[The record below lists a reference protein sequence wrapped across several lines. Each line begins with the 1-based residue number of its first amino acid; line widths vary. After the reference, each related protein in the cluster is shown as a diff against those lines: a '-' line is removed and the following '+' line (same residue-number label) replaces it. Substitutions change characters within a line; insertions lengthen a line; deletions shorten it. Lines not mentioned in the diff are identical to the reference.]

1 MNLTSKT
8 SKSLLLFKRALILL
22 CFVLCSLMANAG
34 GSLGGYYT
42 VKVAPSQEP
51 KASGAGKVYLSA
63 DWNMTSNGSN
73 KYSKTIEVSKELTA
87 TSNQED
93 LQNKAESQNTRG
105 WSQDVYISCTNVKLR
120 AESEP
125 GSSFEGWKYGTT
137 TTDRTQTTLSLSNKD
152 PYKKTS
158 QDSEVNNEFSPNT
171 SIVYYPIF
179 TAKTYHAKWPKIV
192 IQTKDKEG
200 NIIDVKG
207 GTVTITLGNG
217 NTGTQGGVTGSK
229 TYDVSATPTDIFTQ
243 TADNDGK
250 LGRASYTWTINVAA
264 NDGYFVESAK
274 CNTTTVPESGTL
286 TFANS
291 TSVETKDLAPQ
302 QETITIVFKEKF
314 TTYYTGPKAAFA
326 SNSADNGK
334 ITVNGTTITKKA
346 DEIDLSESVG
356 SVENQL
362 TYQYTYKA
370 ENTDK
375 ATFVGWTWNA
385 DGSGTPISKDLEYTH
400 TFTVPANS
408 TGTVENPVVTPTLY
422 AVYESFYYKMPVLKF
437 AEGSFYGAIAT
448 SVDGTRPTA
457 VEDWKIENIECGSEI
472 IQIPTGGQ
480 AKATVTYHYHA
491 MVLDDQTSIFGGFA
505 SDATGEN
512 ILSASLDYSNSVD
525 VNNKDAN
532 SATCPYD
539 VYVVFKQNT
548 HYYFKGAVA
557 GFTENGEKGKITV
570 TGYTLGSND
579 EKTQIYTGSTENN
592 ILDDSHTIYPT
603 QLNIQKYAYK
613 YVAEDTDSDEND
625 LTAFKGWSHS
635 PRGGNIID
643 PNLIHEEVYT
653 SYATTETDA
662 AITPTLYAVFQ
673 SYWFKN
679 PTASAV
685 GAGKVAAGFEPD
697 VPTDDAEW
705 STSIPATDDL
715 NRVAANDEKHT
726 YSVWYHAQ
734 PNFGAYF
741 AGWSNVA
748 DGSQLLTDDKQNPY
762 KVDYN
767 VTATDD
773 TAPFVSPRLYAV
785 FKSVIDVIQKDRMI
799 YYVDDNGQE
808 NINDANVII
817 NFNETDELQV
827 ELIGENKSLF
837 TISDKA
843 NVNQGEKLILDASTG
858 LAHMVL
864 KYVGNH
870 PKSDIGKT
878 VTIRLSAAYTAN
890 GTSGTA
896 SIDVL
901 ITIEEKPF
909 VSFLPTDGKGAY
921 TIKHTDGRGIGYVM
935 SKNATENISVSIA
948 QENMATFELNLTND
962 AENDGLTFAGW
973 QAIVDDVATYF
984 SYDKKCTHT
993 FKESTFVRPVFLA
1006 DDRAVFTILD
1016 DQQNRKY
1023 YDLQLAL
1030 DDARAEYLADPNKN
1044 LKVVVFSNEDKVEG
1058 TLYQGDYV
1066 VPEGVMLLIPGVGP
1080 TPVKVWNSGK
1090 TQKIDDPFLLL
1101 NENDHD
1107 ANGKNKYVYRTK
1119 RTETISQGKTSEVVL
1134 FLNDYTD
1141 VNSQEPDG
1149 TNSYLAPHPSCYRKL
1164 IIQDNTSIRVESG
1177 GAIQLYSVVSKNA
1190 QYYDGI
1196 PYRYGQIELGEN
1208 CKINVMNG
1216 AALHAFGYITGAQS
1230 SRVTAES
1237 GAEVHEIFQYTD
1249 PRGGS
1254 GVAHLFLH
1262 RKKYKVFPFNQ
1273 YYIQNIEIPLEIK
1286 SGATEY
1292 VTVTADVLKKFVLM
1306 TPFVIP
1312 DSKGPSASGLF
1323 RLDNNTSLIKYY
1335 DPIFDRQKFVVR
1347 GNASGAHA
1355 KFGSINVEMGDL
1367 SGTVGDMIGSAALGG
1382 LLADLFLKDLKD
1394 VRLNSLEYVLP
1405 MNSNMDIAIE
1415 NTTVSMSSSYA
1426 FLAGSTLTVNENAS
1440 VQLNDG
1446 AKIYVYDADQ
1456 NRLPGAGNNYGMGS
1470 GYFANENYALEPI
1483 IHTPNNTHLLSNG
1496 TAKRKAQDI
1505 TDSKWIINGSVHVNN
1520 GAGLY
1525 TTASGAQIISTK
1537 QGTVTFATSL
1547 QDATTYQAKYVGGG
1561 ATKLLDEEGVHNK
1574 VSFTVN
1580 SAKLQNANK
1589 DYVSTNENTFTY
1601 DPAIGKWVTGNDI
1614 EGLQGAEIH
1623 VTLPDYDL
1631 STPDVVNPLVAPV
1644 SSSIDAVDN
1653 ATIAWNGGTPSA
1665 IAGITANAAGTSIP
1679 ITYTPTNKAG
1689 EYEGLININNGV
1701 YYQRVIVIEDYTP
1714 RFSAIEEWS
1723 TSSYLGYSSEV
1734 LVNIVPETN
1743 NVAGI
1748 LSGNYAS
1755 TWTYAITGANAD
1767 EFTLVWGEGENK
1779 LSDAKIV
1786 FKPKTAGSKQAS
1798 LALTCSYTDAANVT
1812 HTTCVQVPLTAQVA
1826 DLASNTLAFADGV
1839 ESIFISSV
1847 AQPLFKNIN
1856 SSAAIT
1862 ISPETNDIVTITAE
1876 EIDGQVIHKIAPK
1889 ALGSVTIT
1897 ATQEADLANGIA
1909 ATTITRT
1916 ITVTD
1921 DIVWN
1926 WDHLY
1931 FGSTN
1936 TNPITTKY
1944 QDWSLDL
1951 TEDSYN
1957 VILNPTLVEDGIDGW
1972 VAKVAPWE
1980 EGETTVKFTMT
1991 YLEGEEEKKKEFVS
2005 EVYRDPRHLSISVND
2020 ERIYEAITIATSATV
2035 EYAMGYVGLIS
2046 EEKEPAQ
2053 WTFNFLG
2060 IPDELSFTA
2069 TGLNNWQIEES
2080 PNGTNWT
2087 IAYTWAKIAAGA
2099 PFELSLQPS
2108 TRYVRISYGT
2118 EHAENVG
2125 GQLLR
2130 AGTLSNITVT
2140 ELKTV
2145 KADVNKLYMP
2155 KVGEGE
2161 QTSKNVVFTYVSE
2174 AGFDLTTTN
2183 NVFTTDPAKLHGRAT
2198 DPFYTI
2204 QRVAVNSTAD
2214 SELLGALNVKGTET
2228 QIPIQT
2234 FNAPQAIPIQLASD
2248 HTERYYYVAE
2258 QSYQTTWDE
2267 TERTVVMHNA
2277 VADAAP
2283 YVVFHFADAPTP
2295 GIMSFTY
2302 SELSDGATWVV
2313 EESSDATNWTA
2324 LTINGAEET
2333 GDHLVM
2339 REFKYPDNSRY
2350 LKITLVSDYAE
2361 VVSLGNV
2368 AILPTANVVVDPASM
2383 TVFDDNNEK
2392 LSIKANN
2399 LQDVQFTISEGFQL
2413 VKADGT
2419 ALTTSEL
2426 TTLFVGTGTKPGD
2439 IYVKF
2444 LGQKNDQPL
2453 TVSEGKLT
2461 ITTTKDAQGNVQAE
2475 PVVLATV
2482 ELLGVKRTLAAGKTG
2497 IYTGVKTTAA
2507 AGEIAYKINGFT
2519 DADGAEYREVD
2530 VTHAFAGGKA
2540 LFDYVIIY
2548 GATTT
2553 DDESTTITTPTSTS
2567 GSNAKTP
2574 CYIYKNIEGAYKL
2587 EDLTYVVDNANA
2599 ATKSWQGAIS
2609 ISDTEVGEVDTDPEH
2624 LQVYITGF
2632 APYASTGY
2640 SKADD
2645 GVWHFQGDA
2654 GDKIDIYLEDCYIYS
2669 RYKTKRGNS
2678 FSRNNGET
2686 FSDKVARGSG
2696 AVLLFENNTQI
2707 DGVNTTM
2714 DVTIHTRGTNL
2725 LKSHYGCLFESIV
2738 GRAFQVSAPV
2748 QIYMQSES
2756 HVRNSYTV
2764 LNFTD
2769 EWPTA
2774 TDANTGEVTDTERT
2788 NGFISLRKQVNNA
2801 PSIDMGNT
2809 NTVVNFRGG
2818 QVELQNACNSSDNY
2832 ESTLA
2837 ISARS
2842 GIMGP
2847 AKFRFRLAYGI
2858 GTDEVG
2864 GRVNFYDGTT
2874 TVLTMT
2880 VPERYRQYY
2889 LMDGENEELSTTSCL
2904 RTPKKTF
2911 IYGGSHCMM
2920 RACTEPTSKGGAP
2933 TDGDYYLEDVV
2944 VDGSNVSK
2952 EIITG
2957 NPLGL
2962 YQYTEDGWVEKVGQ
2976 LVTPT
2981 NFPGTLQKEDGTTL
2995 ASVHT
3000 TYPEGKY
3007 AVASVTPNSDG
3018 KLNLW
3023 IPGGYGV
3030 GKQPEVE
3037 QMISYWKACMTK
3049 IEAKYGV
3056 YEGSVGG
3063 PTAIQMDAAGNQIE
3077 QVQNL
3082 LYCEIDQ
3089 NIYNVISSSDYSAP
3103 VLNPAPVENA
3113 AEKYMSIA
3121 PTKIG
3126 SSDDPYA
3133 APELKNN
3140 IENTDNYVVQ
3150 NKVYY
3155 IVPAQA
3161 DIWMAF
3167 TAPFDVKRIWIMET
3181 RAEDDLVIDA
3191 TAIQSDYNQNPEKY
3205 PEYTLEKP
3213 FTWREAMLKA
3223 QARHNADFASFF
3235 GVAMALESKKP
3246 FDDIYADY
3254 IGWARLQDG
3263 GTTLRGKQQ
3272 LVQFDGT
3279 NWSTAD
3285 YYLYENGGVSTYDET
3300 KLEVNWQVVPAD
3312 RNVLMTKGTTY
3323 SLFFPYCMGCW
3334 DENNSRDFWDYWTGK
3349 FLIFESTAG
3358 DVEGHTI
3365 DGTQSQAWENIEGGS
3380 EMYMYGN
3387 TSLSD
3392 ILISKDVN
3400 KFPYNNE
3407 IVNFEAFVAMED
3419 DVMLKPTQAFLYANI
3434 TAPAG
3439 QKITGIRRTGEII
3452 YGEDNNG
3459 NQNGTSGHIPTVGG
3473 GNDLF
3478 ITTIE
3483 KGINVAVA
3491 TPQHVRVLSSTG
3503 AVIYSGMIQTALDI
3517 PLPCVG
3523 VYVVSGENEVQKV
3536 LY

>member
-1 MNLTSKT
+1 MKGVFSQIFK
-8 SKSLLLFKRALILL
+8 SSLLNHIMRLAIVVVCLSYSATA
-22 CFVLCSLMANAG
+22 VG
-34 GSLGGYYT
+34 GDIVNVKTYYAKCT
-42 VKVAPSQEP
+42 VS
-51 KASGAGKVYLSA
+51 STGHGKVYVGDKETSNPSYQTTDMSLTKGSSALNLGDVYEAFGSPITFYLYASA
-63 DWNMTSNGSN
+63 DDGYYLKGWTVSSTGADPLQGSHINPYSISLEPTSENESSPQPNVTYYAVFKQYVYGYSNGRS
-73 KYSKTIEVSKELTA
+73 
-87 TSNQED
+87 
-93 LQNKAESQNTRG
+93 AEISQG
-105 WSQDVYISCTNVKLR
+105 ADYGLISLD
-120 AESEP
+120 
-125 GSSFEGWKYGTT
+125 G
-137 TTDRTQTTLSLSNKD
+137 
-152 PYKKTS
+152 
-158 QDSEVNNEFSPNT
+158 NN
-171 SIVYYPIF
+171 
-179 TAKTYHAKWPKIV
+179 W
-192 IQTKDKEG
+192 
-200 NIIDVKG
+200 
-207 GTVTITLGNG
+207 
-217 NTGTQGGVTGSK
+217 
-229 TYDVSATPTDIFTQ
+229 
-243 TADNDGK
+243 
-250 LGRASYTWTINVAA
+250 
-264 NDGYFVESAK
+264 
-274 CNTTTVPESGTL
+274 
-286 TFANS
+286 S
-291 TSVETKDLAPQ
+291 TSVSEVTSGDPIAKKQ
-302 QETITIVFKEKF
+302 QGDGAENSYEDYITL
-314 TTYYTGPKAAFA
+314 TYYAKLRDGLVGVYF
-326 SNSADNGK
+326 DGWYDG
-334 ITVNGTTITKKA
+334 NGTRISTDFTYNYRFYPTSTSSASPSSPPKIYARFGKKA
-346 DEIDLSESVG
+346 VYRNYATARLVVADADGNYQEVPEEYREYLYLVGGVYVNSNAETSPADEDYKVFAEFGDGAVTPLEDNTAAG
-356 SVENQL
+356 N
-362 TYQYTYKA
+362 YYYTYRAKA
-370 ENTDK
+370 QEQFV
-375 ATFVGWTWNA
+375 FVGWATTLPNVGEKIDVINSSSPYTREYFTDKIVDKEA
-385 DGSGTPISKDLEYTH
+385 PTP
-400 TFTVPANS
+400 A
-408 TGTVENPVVTPTLY
+408 TLY
-422 AVYESFYYKMPVLKF
+422 A
-437 AEGSFYGAIAT
+437 
-448 SVDGTRPTA
+448 
-457 VEDWKIENIECGSEI
+457 
-472 IQIPTGGQ
+472 
-480 AKATVTYHYHA
+480 
-491 MVLDDQTSIFGGFA
+491 
-505 SDATGEN
+505 
-512 ILSASLDYSNSVD
+512 
-525 VNNKDAN
+525 
-532 SATCPYD
+532 
-539 VYVVFKQNT
+539 VFKQNT
-548 HYYFKGAVA
+548 YYYYKGAIA
-557 GFTENGEKGKITV
+557 GFTENGEKGKVTIT
-570 TGYTLGSND
+570 GQYYNNA
-579 EKTQIYTGSTENN
+579 TQEESLKDYSASTTDAS
-592 ILDDSHTIYPT
+592 IDDSENIYNT
-603 QLNIQKYAYK
+603 ALNVQTYTYTYK
-613 YVAEDTDSDEND
+613 AEYPNEESKA
-625 LTAFKGWSHS
+625 LIAFKGWSRS
-635 PRGGNIID
+635 PRGGN
-643 PNLIHEEVYT
+643 LISTSTEYTHEYT
-653 SYATTETDA
+653 TSATTKENA
-662 AITPTLYAVFQ
+662 SGTPELYAVFQ
-673 SYWFKN
+673 SFWFKD
-679 PTASAV
+679 PTASAI
-685 GAGKVAAGFEPD
+685 GAG
-697 VPTDDAEW
+697 
-705 STSIPATDDL
+705 
-715 NRVAANDEKHT
+715 RVAANYEADEPADSEYANTINNTTNPPRQEAANMEKHN
-726 YSVWYHAQ
+726 YSVWYYAK

-741 AGWSNVA
+741 KGWSQVA
-748 DGSQLLTDDKQNPY
+748 DGSQLITDDKKNPY
-762 KVDYN
+762 KVDYA

-773 TAPFVSPRLYAV
+773 TAPFVPARLYAV
-785 FKSVIDVIQKDRMI
+785 FESVIQVIQKDRMI
-799 YYVDDNGQE
+799 YYVDEHGNK
-808 NINDANVII
+808 NVNDANVIV
-817 NFNETDELQV
+817 NFNKAPTLTATLKD
-827 ELIGENKSLF
+827 NHDLF
-837 TISDKA
+837 RISDKQ
-843 NVNQGEKLILDASTG
+843 NVQQGTELTLDASEG
-858 LAHMVL
+858 ISHFVVS
-864 KYVGNH
+864 YIGNN
-870 PKSDIGKT
+870 PEQDVADKKT
-878 VTIRLSAAYTAN
+878 ATITLSSAYTNDNGVN
-890 GTSGTA
+890 GTAT
-896 SIDVL
+896 IDIE
-901 ITIEEKPF
+901 ITIEEMPF
-909 VSFLPTDGKGAY
+909 VSFLPTDGKGSY
-921 TIKHTDGRGIGYVM
+921 TIKHTDGRGIDYSM
-935 SKNATENISVSIA
+935 SKTAMENINISIA
-948 QENMATFELNLTND
+948 QENMATFELYLTED
-962 AENDGLTFAGW
+962 TENDGLTFAGW
-973 QAIVDDVATYF
+973 QMIDENNVASYF
-984 SYDKKCTHT
+984 SYEKKCTHS
-993 FKESTFVRPVFLA
+993 FKESAFVRPVFLA
-1006 DDRAVFTILD
+1006 DDRAVFTIIG
-1016 DQQNRKY
+1016 DQYERKY
-1023 YDLQLAL
+1023 YDLQQAL
-1030 DDARAEYLADPNKN
+1030 DDARDRKIETNQSQ
-1044 LKVVVFSNEDKVEG
+1044 VVVFSNEGTVEG

-1066 VPEGVMLLIPGVGP
+1066 VHAGVTLLIPGIGP
-1080 TPVKVWNSGK
+1080 TPIMVLDRNKK
-1090 TQKIDDPFLLL
+1090 TIEDPFVMP
-1101 NENDHD
+1101 NESDRTD
-1107 ANGKNKYVYRTK
+1107 GKNNYVVRYK
-1119 RTETISQGKTSEVVL
+1119 RSETLSGNKTADLVL
-1134 FLNDYTD
+1134 TAADYTD
-1141 VNSQEPDG
+1141 VADAAKVDG
-1149 TNSYLAPHPSCYRKL
+1149 VITNMAYNAPYPACYRKL
-1164 IIQDNTSIRVESG
+1164 KVENG
-1177 GAIQLYSVVSKNA
+1177 TTITIEAGANLELYSVVARSGTTYEA
-1190 QYYDGI
+1190 Q

-1208 CKINVMNG
+1208 CRIDIKSG
-1216 AALHAFGYITGAQS
+1216 ASLYALGYITGAQS
-1230 SRVTAES
+1230 SSVTAQS
-1237 GAEVHEIFQYTD
+1237 GAEVHELFQYSD
-1249 PRGGS
+1249 PRGGA
-1254 GVAHLFLH
+1254 GVAHLYLQ
-1262 RKKYKVFPFNQ
+1262 REYYNVFPFSQ
-1273 YYIQNIEIPLEIK
+1273 YYIQNVEIPLELK
-1286 SGATEY
+1286 AGAIEY
-1292 VTVTADVLKKFVLM
+1292 ITTTADVLMPYVVM
-1306 TPFVIP
+1306 ASFVIP
-1312 DSKGPSASGLF
+1312 GSAPESASGLF
-1323 RLDNNTSLIKYY
+1323 RLGTNTSLVKYY
-1335 DPIFDRQKFVVR
+1335 DPTTDRIKYTVKGETTDAEPV
-1347 GNASGAHA
+1347 
-1355 KFGSINVEMGDL
+1355 KFGTLDIQMGDVTEGL
-1367 SGTVGDMIGSAALGG
+1367 GSLGSIAG
-1382 LLADLFLKDLKD
+1382 LFMGDLKD
-1394 VRLNSLEYVLP
+1394 VVLNSTHYVLP
-1405 MNSNMDIAIE
+1405 MNHNMDISFE
-1415 NTTVSMSSSYA
+1415 NVDVTLSNKFA
-1426 FLAGSTLTVNENAS
+1426 FLAGSTLTIDETSSLTLSSSA
-1440 VQLNDG
+1440 Q
-1446 AKIYVYDADQ
+1446 IYLYDADE
-1456 NRLPGAGNNYGMGS
+1456 NLLPTPMRIDNNGNVITNFGSGS
-1470 GYFANENYALEPI
+1470 GYFASTNNPLRPI
-1483 IHTPNNTHLLSNG
+1483 SSTPNNSHLLADGKTSKRAATGVKDATWIVNG
-1496 TAKRKAQDI
+1496 
-1505 TDSKWIINGSVHVNN
+1505 NVVLEGN
-1520 GAGLY
+1520 AGLY
-1525 TTASGAQIISTK
+1525 TTTGGAQITST
-1537 QGTVTFATSL
+1537 QSGSVQFAKELSPTK
-1547 QDATTYQAKYVGGG
+1547 TYQAKYVGGDK
-1561 ATKLLDEEGVHNK
+1561 AKILDEEGTHQRAEYNV
-1574 VSFTVN
+1574 T
-1580 SAKLQNANK
+1580 SAKLQNA
-1589 DYVSTNENTFTY
+1589 DGSYTSTSQNTFTY
-1601 DPAIGKWVTGNDI
+1601 DPAQGKWITSGTPI
-1614 EGLQGAEIH
+1614 ELSGANIR
-1623 VTLPDYDL
+1623 VTLPDYML
-1631 STPDVVNPLVAPV
+1631 ATPEIDPLETIVTSKLIESV
-1644 SSSIDAVDN
+1644 TS
-1653 ATIAWNGGTPSA
+1653 ATIAWNGGDAQAAAHSA
-1665 IAGITANAAGTSIP
+1665 DENGKHITISYI
-1679 ITYTPTNKAG
+1679 PTNIAG
-1689 EYEGLININNGV
+1689 EYEGLITLNNGAYHHKV
-1701 YYQRVIVIEDYTP
+1701 RVVEDYTP
-1714 RFSAIEEWS
+1714 YFSNIEQWA
-1723 TSSYLGYSSEV
+1723 TYTYLGYSAEI
-1734 LVNIVPETN
+1734 NAGIVPETN

-1748 LSGNYAS
+1748 LSGTYAS
-1755 TWTYAITGANAD
+1755 TWTYDVTGANAD
-1767 EFTLVWGEGENK
+1767 EFTLVWGEDENK

-1786 FKPKTAGSKQAS
+1786 FKPKNAGNKTAQ
-1798 LALTCSYTDAANVT
+1798 LALTCSYTDAANVI
-1812 HTTCVQVPLTAQVA
+1812 HTTCVQVPLMAAVVDFNA
-1826 DLASNTLAFADGV
+1826 NTLAFADGV
-1839 ESIFISSV
+1839 ESIFISSSE
-1847 AQPLFKNIN
+1847 QPLFKNAN
-1856 SSAAIT
+1856 SNAAIT
-1862 ISPETNDIVTITAE
+1862 ITPATNDVVTITSDE
-1876 EIDGQVIHKIAPK
+1876 SGYKITPK
-1889 ALGSVTIT
+1889 SLGSVTIT

-1909 ATTITRT
+1909 ATTITKT
-1916 ITVTD
+1916 ITVTE

-1991 YLEGEEEKKKEFVS
+1991 YWEGEEEKTKEFVS

-2046 EEKEPAQ
+2046 EEKQPAQ

-2080 PNGTNWT
+2080 PNGTNWS

-2118 EHAENVG
+2118 EHAENVN
-2125 GQLLR
+2125 GQMLR
-2130 AGTLSNITVT
+2130 AGTLSNISVT

-2145 KADVNKLYMP
+2145 KADVNKLYIP
-2155 KVGEGE
+2155 AVTNGT
-2161 QTSKNVVFTYVSE
+2161 TSKNVVFTYVSE
-2174 AGFDLTTTN
+2174 DGFNLSTTN
-2183 NVFTTDPAKLHGRAT
+2183 NVFAANPNQLLGLNQDPYYSIK
-2198 DPFYTI
+2198 
-2204 QRVAVNSTAD
+2204 RVAVNSAAT
-2214 SELLGALNVKGTET
+2214 SEMSGSLNVDGTET
-2228 QIPIQT
+2228 KIPIQT
-2234 FNAPQAIPIQLASD
+2234 FNAQEIPIQLASD
-2248 HTERYYYVAE
+2248 HQERYYYVAS

-2295 GIMSFTY
+2295 GIMSFNY
-2302 SELSDGATWVV
+2302 SELSAGATWVV
-2313 EESSDATNWTA
+2313 EESSDATNWTT
-2324 LTINGAEET
+2324 LIINGAEET

-2361 VVSLGNV
+2361 VVSLSNV
-2368 AILPTANVVVDPASM
+2368 AILPTANVVVNPASL

-2392 LSIKANN
+2392 IAITANN
-2399 LQDVQFTISEGFQL
+2399 LQDVTFAISDGFQL
-2413 VKADGT
+2413 VDDKGA
-2419 ALTTSEL
+2419 ALTPENL
-2426 TTLFVGTGTKPGD
+2426 TTLFVGQGTKPAD

-2461 ITTTKDAQGNVQAE
+2461 ITTTMDAQGNVQAE

-2482 ELLGVKRTLAAGKTG
+2482 ELLGVKRSLAAGKTG
-2497 IYTGVKTTAA
+2497 IYTGVKTTAEE
-2507 AGEIAYKINGFT
+2507 GGIAYKINGFT
-2519 DADGAEYREVD
+2519 EADGANYREVD

-2553 DDESTTITTPTSTS
+2553 NDESTTITTPTSTS

-2587 EDLTYVVDNANA
+2587 EDLTYVVDNANT

-2756 HVRNSYTV
+2756 HVRNSYTE

-2774 TDANTGEVTDTERT
+2774 ADGSTTERT
-2788 NGFISLRKQVNNA
+2788 NGFVSLRKQVNNA

-2995 ASVHT
+2995 ASVHA
-3000 TYPEGKY
+3000 TYPGGKY

-3191 TAIQSDYNQNPEKY
+3191 TAIQNDYNQNPEKY

-3365 DGTQSQAWENIEGGS
+3365 DGTQSQAWENVEGGS

-3439 QKITGIRRTGEII
+3439 QKIAGIRRTGEII
-3452 YGEDNNG
+3452 YSEDNNG

-3478 ITTIE
+3478 ITSIE
-3483 KGINVAVA
+3483 GGINVAVA
-3491 TPQHVRVLSSTG
+3491 APQYVRVLSSTG
-3503 AVIYSGMIQTALDI
+3503 SVIYSGMIQTALDI
-3517 PLPCVG
+3517 QLPSLG
-3523 VYVVSGENEVQKV
+3523 MYVVSGEKEVQKV
-3536 LY
+3536 MY

>member
-1 MNLTSKT
+1 MMNLTSKT
-8 SKSLLLFKRALILL
+8 SKSFLLFKRALVLL
-22 CFVLCSLMANAG
+22 CLALCSLIANAG
-34 GSLGGYYT
+34 GNLGGYYT

-63 DWNMTSNGSN
+63 DWNMTANNSS
-73 KYSKTIEVSKELTA
+73 KYSNTIEVSTELTA
-87 TSNQED
+87 TSDQMD
-93 LQNKAESQNTRG
+93 LQNKAESKSTTG
-105 WSQDVYISCTNVKLR
+105 WNQDIYISCTNVKLR

-125 GSSFEGWKYGTT
+125 GSTFEGWKYGTT
-137 TTDRTQTTLSLSNKD
+137 TTDRTQTTLSLSNKGA
-152 PYKKTS
+152 YQKNSTHN
-158 QDSEVNNEFSPNT
+158 EVNNEFSPNT

-179 TAKTYHAKWPKIV
+179 IAKTYYQKWPRIV
-192 IQTKDKEG
+192 IETIDKYG
-200 NIIDVKG
+200 NTSTG
-207 GTVTITLGNG
+207 GGSLSVSLGNA
-217 NTGTQGGVTGSK
+217 NTGTQGGTTGTK
-229 TYDVSATPTDIFTQ
+229 NYTASATPTEYFTQ
-243 TADNDGK
+243 TADDNGK
-250 LGRASYTWTINVAA
+250 IGQASYKWTITATVNS
-264 NDGYFVESAK
+264 GYHIESLTYNGTSFSNGGAYTG
-274 CNTTTVPESGTL
+274 TTTAMSD
-286 TFANS
+286 AA
-291 TSVETKDLAPQ
+291 SVQDVIK
-302 QETITIVFKEKF
+302 VRFKQDF
-314 TTYYTGPKAAFA
+314 TATYSGPKVAFGN
-326 SNSADNGK
+326 NSADNGK
-334 ITVNGTTITKKA
+334 ITIGDRTTTKKT
-346 DEIDLSESVG
+346 EPIDLSANGG
-356 SVENQL
+356 SVTNTL
-362 TYQYTYKA
+362 NFQYTFTA

-375 ATFVGWTWNA
+375 ATFVGWTLDPNA
-385 DGSGTPISKDLEYTH
+385 NANSVFLSSDLSYTH
-400 TFTVPANS
+400 TFTIDNID
-408 TGTVENPVVTPTLY
+408 NQYQTPTMY
-422 AVYESFYYKMPVLKF
+422 AIYESFYYRLPPLKF
-437 AEGSFYGAIAT
+437 ADGSYYGAIAT

-457 VEDWKIENIECGSEI
+457 VEDWKTENIECGSEI
-472 IQIPTGGQ
+472 IQIPTSGQ

-491 MVLDDQTSIFGGFA
+491 MVLDDQTSIFTGFA
-505 SDATGEN
+505 SDAAGEN
-512 ILSASLDYSNSVD
+512 IVSTSLDYSNSVD
-525 VNNKDAN
+525 INNKDAN

-548 HYYFKGAVA
+548 HYYFKGAIA

-570 TGYTLGSND
+570 TGYTLNSND
-579 EKTQIYTGSTENN
+579 EKTQIYTGTTVDNT
-592 ILDDSHTIYPT
+592 LDDSNKTYPT

-613 YVAEDTDSDEND
+613 YVAEDTDSDEKD
-625 LTAFKGWSHS
+625 LTAFKGWSRS

-643 PNLIHEEVYT
+643 LNLTHEEVYT
-653 SYATTETDA
+653 TYATTEDGATT
-662 AITPTLYAVFQ
+662 TPALYAIFQ

-697 VPTDDAEW
+697 APTNDNEW
-705 STSIPATDDL
+705 SSSILTTNEL
-715 NRVAANDEKHT
+715 NQVAANDEKHT

-799 YYVDDNGQE
+799 YYVDENGHE

-817 NFNETDELQV
+817 NFNQAPTLTATLKDNHDLFLLADKQNV
-827 ELIGENKSLF
+827 EQGTSL
-837 TISDKA
+837 T
-843 NVNQGEKLILDASTG
+843 LDASSGIVHLVVSYIGDT
-858 LAHMVL
+858 
-864 KYVGNH
+864 
-870 PKSDIGKT
+870 PKDHIGKT
-878 VTIRLSAAYTAN
+878 ATITLSSAYTDDEGN
-890 GTSGTA
+890 SGTA
-896 SIDVL
+896 FIDVQ
-901 ITIEEKPF
+901 ITIEEMPY
-909 VSFLPTDGKGAY
+909 VSFLPTDGRGAY
-921 TIKHTDGRGIGYVM
+921 TIKHTDGRGIDFTM
-935 SKNATENISVSIA
+935 SETTTENISVSIA
-948 QENMATFELNLTND
+948 QENMATFELNLTKD
-962 AENDGLTFAGW
+962 TENDGLTFAGW
-973 QAIVDDVATYF
+973 QMIVDNVASYF
-984 SYDKKCTHT
+984 SYDKKCTYA
-993 FKESTFVRPVFLA
+993 FKESAFVRPVFLA
-1006 DDRAVFTILD
+1006 DDRAVFTILND
-1016 DQQNRKY
+1016 PQNRKY

-1030 DDARAEYLADPNKN
+1030 NEAKAIYDADPNKQQQ
-1044 LKVVVFSNEDKVEG
+1044 VVVFSNEDKIEG
-1058 TLYQGDYV
+1058 TLYQGNYT
-1066 VPEGVMLLIPGVGP
+1066 VPAGVMLLIPGVGP
-1080 TPVKVWNSGK
+1080 TPVKALSRDK
-1090 TQKIDDPFLLL
+1090 KSMIDDPFLMTD
-1101 NENDHD
+1101 EADKTD
-1107 ANGKNKYVYRTK
+1107 GKNNYVYRIK
-1119 RTETISQGKTSEVVL
+1119 RPETISEGTTADVVL
-1134 FLNDYTD
+1134 FTSDYTD
-1141 VNSQEPDG
+1141 VSEA
-1149 TNSYLAPHPSCYRKL
+1149 TNTSYSAPYATCYRKL
-1164 IIQDNTSIRVESG
+1164 IVEDNTSIKIENG
-1177 GAIQLYSVVSKNA
+1177 GIIQLYAVISRSGQTYEA
-1190 QYYDGI
+1190 S
-1196 PYRYGQIELGEN
+1196 PYRYGQIEFGEN
-1208 CKINVMNG
+1208 CRIDVQNG
-1216 AALHAFGYITGAQS
+1216 ASLQTFGYITGAHSSNVIVQS
-1230 SRVTAES
+1230 
-1237 GAEVHEIFQYTD
+1237 GGDVHEVFQYSD
-1249 PRGGS
+1249 PRGGT
-1254 GVAHLFLH
+1254 GVAHLFLA
-1262 RKKYKVFPFNQ
+1262 RSYYQVFPFSQ
-1273 YYIQNIEIPLEIK
+1273 YYIQNVEIPMEIK
-1286 SGATEY
+1286 AGAVEY
-1292 VTVTADVLKKFVLM
+1292 IALAADVMKPFVLM
-1306 TPFVIP
+1306 SSFVIP
-1312 DSKGPSASGLF
+1312 DTEATDQPGLF
-1323 RLDNNTSLIKYY
+1323 RLGNNTSLIKSY
-1335 DPIFDRQKFVVR
+1335 DPLTDRQKYTFK
-1347 GNASGAHA
+1347 GNGIGSQI
-1355 KFGSINVEMGDL
+1355 KFGFVKVDMGDL
-1367 SGTVGDMIGSAALGG
+1367 SSTVGDMIGSDLIGG
-1382 LLADLFLKDLKD
+1382 VAGIILKDL
-1394 VRLNSLEYVLP
+1394 RTTNLNSQEYVLP
-1405 MNSNMDIAIE
+1405 LNHNMDVSIESVELTIAGKF
-1415 NTTVSMSSSYA
+1415 A
-1426 FLAGSTLTVNENAS
+1426 FLAGSTMSVDEYSKVNITGSNTTVY
-1440 VQLNDG
+1440 L
-1446 AKIYVYDADQ
+1446 YDAVE
-1456 NRLPGAGNNYGMGS
+1456 NLLPANMLTGSNYGTNT
-1470 GYFANENYALEPI
+1470 GYFSASNYPLRPI
-1483 IHTPNNTHLLSNG
+1483 TATPNNSHYLADGKTSKRLAKDVKDAKWIVNG
-1496 TAKRKAQDI
+1496 TVEVA
-1505 TDSKWIINGSVHVNN
+1505 S

-1525 TTASGAQIISTK
+1525 TTDGGAQIVSTK
-1537 QGTVTFATSL
+1537 SGKVIFNAAISN
-1547 QDATTYQAKYVGGG
+1547 ATTYQAKYIGGG
-1561 ATKLLDEEGVHNK
+1561 ASNLIDASNIFNIKVKNEGVHK
-1574 VSFTVN
+1574 RVPYAVT
-1580 SAKLQNANK
+1580 SAKLQNANNE
-1589 DYVSTNENTFTY
+1589 YVSTNKNTFTY
-1601 DPAIGKWVTGNDI
+1601 DPAIGKWVTGNDV
-1614 EGLQGAEIH
+1614 ETLQGAEIH
-1623 VTLPDYDL
+1623 VTLPDYDVA
-1631 STPDVVNPLVAPV
+1631 TPDVVDPLIAPV
-1644 SSSIDAVDN
+1644 NSSIDAVSE
-1653 ATIAWNGGTPSA
+1653 ATIAWNSGTPSA
-1665 IAGITANAAGTSIP
+1665 ITGITANAAGTSIP
-1679 ITYTPTNKAG
+1679 VTYVPTNKAG
-1689 EYEGLININNGV
+1689 EYEGLINVNNGV

-1714 RFSAIEEWS
+1714 RFSVIEEWN
-1723 TSSYLGYSSEV
+1723 TSSYMGYSSEV
-1734 LVNIVPETN
+1734 AANIVPEAN

-1748 LSGNYAS
+1748 LTGKYAS
-1755 TWTYAITGANAD
+1755 TWTAKFTGEHAD
-1767 EFTLVWGEGENK
+1767 EFSLVWGEGENK

-1786 FKPKTAGSKQAS
+1786 FKPKTSGNKTAVLS
-1798 LALTCSYTDAANVT
+1798 LTCAYTDAAKIK

-1909 ATTITRT
+1909 AATISKT

-1926 WDHLY
+1926 WDNLY
-1931 FGSTN
+1931 LGSTN

-1991 YLEGEEEKKKEFVS
+1991 YWDGEQEKTKEFTS

-2020 ERIYEAITIATSATV
+2020 ERIYDAITIATSATV

-2046 EEKEPAQ
+2046 EEKQPAQ

-2080 PNGTNWT
+2080 HNGTNWT

-2183 NVFTTDPAKLHGRAT
+2183 NAFTTTPAKLPGLAT

-2204 QRVAVNSTAD
+2204 QRVAVNSTAT

-2295 GIMSFTY
+2295 GIMSFNY
-2302 SELSDGATWVV
+2302 SELSAGATWVV

-2361 VVSLGNV
+2361 VVSLSNV
-2368 AILPTANVVVDPASM
+2368 AILPTANVVVNPASL
-2383 TVFDDNNEK
+2383 TVFDNNNEK
-2392 LSIKANN
+2392 IAITANN
-2399 LQDVQFTISEGFQL
+2399 LQDVTFAISDGFQL
-2413 VKADGT
+2413 VDDKGA
-2419 ALTTSEL
+2419 ALTPENL
-2426 TTLFVGTGTKPGD
+2426 TTLFVGQGTKPGD

-2444 LGQKNDQPL
+2444 LGTKNEQPL

-2461 ITTTKDAQGNVQAE
+2461 ITTTKDAQGNVQAD

-2497 IYTGVKTTAA
+2497 IYTGVKTTAEE
-2507 AGEIAYKINGFT
+2507 GEIAYKINGFT
-2519 DADGAEYREVD
+2519 EADGANYREVD
-2530 VTHAFAGGKA
+2530 VTHAFAGTIP

-2587 EDLTYVVDNANA
+2587 EDLTYVVDNANS

-2714 DVTIHTRGTNL
+2714 DVTIHTSGTNL

-2774 TDANTGEVTDTERT
+2774 ADGSTTERT
-2788 NGFISLRKQVNNA
+2788 NGFVSLRKQVNNA

-2933 TDGDYYLEDVV
+2933 TDGDYYLEVVV

-2995 ASVHT
+2995 ASVHA
-3000 TYPEGKY
+3000 TYPGSKY

-3089 NIYNVISSSDYSAP
+3089 NIYNVISSSDYAAP

-3191 TAIQSDYNQNPEKY
+3191 TAIQNDYNQNPEKY

-3263 GTTLRGKQQ
+3263 GTTSRGKQQ

-3300 KLEVNWQVVPAD
+3300 KLEVKWQVVPAD

-3439 QKITGIRRTGEII
+3439 QKIAGIRRTGEII
-3452 YGEDNNG
+3452 YSEDNNG

-3478 ITTIE
+3478 ITSIE
-3483 KGINVAVA
+3483 GGINVAVA
-3491 TPQHVRVLSSTG
+3491 APQYVRVLSSTG
-3503 AVIYSGMIQTALDI
+3503 SVIYSGMIQTALDI
-3517 PLPCVG
+3517 PLPSVG

>member
-1 MNLTSKT
+1 MKSIFSTIMNN
-8 SKSLLLFKRALILL
+8 SLFNFAKRLAIVCVFLSI
-22 CFVLCSLMANAG
+22 SAAAAG
-34 GSLGGYYT
+34 GTDYYARCSVAVATGSGSVYVSNKTTNNPSYADGNGVTGKSTSYGSGLFPESPISFYLYSKPNEGYYLKGWT
-42 VKVAPSQEP
+42 QSSTGADVLPNSNISPHEISLAPTSTDQAKPKPDVTYYAVFKQYVYGYRNGRKAEVSEGQEYGEISLDNSSWSNTISES
-51 KASGAGKVYLSA
+51 ASGTPIPKKQAG
-63 DWNMTSNGSN
+63 DG
-73 KYSKTIEVSKELTA
+73 
-87 TSNQED
+87 
-93 LQNKAESQNTRG
+93 AE
-105 WSQDVYISCTNVKLR
+105 
-120 AESEP
+120 
-125 GSSFEGWKYGTT
+125 
-137 TTDRTQTTLSLSNKD
+137 NKD
-152 PYKKTS
+152 EDYITLTYYARFKEGYNGTNCYFDGWYDAPTGGTQLSKDFTYNYQFKPTS
-158 QDSEVNNEFSPNT
+158 QDSNNPSE
-171 SIVYYPIF
+171 
-179 TAKTYHAKWPKIV
+179 APKI
-192 IQTKDKEG
+192 
-200 NIIDVKG
+200 
-207 GTVTITLGNG
+207 
-217 NTGTQGGVTGSK
+217 
-229 TYDVSATPTDIFTQ
+229 YARF
-243 TADNDGK
+243 GK
-250 LGRASYTWTINVAA
+250 KAVY
-264 NDGYFVESAK
+264 
-274 CNTTTVPESGTL
+274 
-286 TFANS
+286 
-291 TSVETKDLAPQ
+291 KDLATAKIVVQDANGKYIEIPEEN
-302 QETITIVFKEKF
+302 QEYLAYVGGVYVNSNAETTPDESDYLVSASFGTGNITAIASNAAEGNY
-314 TTYYTGPKAAFA
+314 YYTYRAQAKEGFK
-326 SNSADNGK
+326 
-334 ITVNGTTITKKA
+334 
-346 DEIDLSESVG
+346 
-356 SVENQL
+356 
-362 TYQYTYKA
+362 
-370 ENTDK
+370 
-375 ATFVGWTWNA
+375 FVGWTTSLPNNGEEF
-385 DGSGTPISKDLEYTH
+385 DKLKEGNPYTH
-400 TFTVPANS
+400 THFTNVVDDANAQAP
-408 TGTVENPVVTPTLY
+408 TTLY
-422 AVYESFYYKMPVLKF
+422 AVFSQNTFYFYK
-437 AEGSFYGAIAT
+437 GAI
-448 SVDGTRPTA
+448 
-457 VEDWKIENIECGSEI
+457 
-472 IQIPTGGQ
+472 
-480 AKATVTYHYHA
+480 
-491 MVLDDQTSIFGGFA
+491 
-505 SDATGEN
+505 
-512 ILSASLDYSNSVD
+512 
-525 VNNKDAN
+525 
-532 SATCPYD
+532 
-539 VYVVFKQNT
+539 
-548 HYYFKGAVA
+548 A

-570 TGYTLGSND
+570 TSQYYNTATEG
-579 EKTQIYTGSTENN
+579 EQIQSYAASTKDAP
-592 ILDDSHTIYPT
+592 IDDSKSTYNT
-603 QLNIQKYAYK
+603 ALNVLEYK
-613 YVAEDTDSDEND
+613 YTYKAEDTDLDGQD
-625 LTAFKGWSHS
+625 KTTFKGWSRS
-635 PRGGNIID
+635 PYGGNIVS
-643 PNLIHEEVYT
+643 PNLEYT
-653 SYATTETDA
+653 ETYTTTATTAENA
-662 AITPTLYAVFQ
+662 AYTPALYAVFQ
-673 SYWFKN
+673 SFWFKD
-679 PTASAV
+679 PTVMLTTSSA
-685 GAGKVAAGFEPD
+685 GAGQVAY
-697 VPTDDAEW
+697 
-705 STSIPATDDL
+705 IYATDKPADSDWEGL
-715 NRVAANDEKHT
+715 WKDEYIATDESNQVPANDEK
-726 YSVWYHAQ
+726 YSYTVWYKAQ
-734 PNFGAYF
+734 PKFGTYF
-741 AGWSNVA
+741 LGWANA
-748 DGSQLLTDDKQNPY
+748 NDPKQLITDDKQNPY
-762 KVDYN
+762 KISYTVIN
-767 VTATDD
+767 TDD
-773 TAPFVSPRLYAV
+773 TNPYVPARLYAV
-785 FKSVIDVIQKDRMI
+785 FKSVIEVIQQDRMI
-799 YYVDDNGQE
+799 YHVDENGNE

-817 NFNETDELQV
+817 NFNKADKLTATLKDNTDIFQ
-827 ELIGENKSLF
+827 
-837 TISDKA
+837 ISDKQK
-843 NVNQGEKLILDASTG
+843 VSIGTTLELDATTG
-858 LAHMVL
+858 IMQLMVS
-864 KYVGNH
+864 YIGNTPAQHVGEEA
-870 PKSDIGKT
+870 
-878 VTIRLSAAYTAN
+878 TITLSAEYTDEN
-890 GTSGTA
+890 GESGTT
-896 SIDVL
+896 SIDVK
-901 ITIEEKPF
+901 ITIEEEPL
-909 VSFLPTDGKGAY
+909 VTFLPTDGKGAY
-921 TIKHTDGRGIGYVM
+921 TIKHTDGRGMGYTM
-935 SKNATENISVSIA
+935 PNNATENINVSIA
-948 QENMATFELNLTND
+948 QENMATFELSLTED
-962 AENDGLTFAGW
+962 VENDGLTFAGW
-973 QAIVDDVATYF
+973 QMIVDNVPLYF
-984 SYDKKCTHT
+984 SYDKKCTYS
-993 FKESTFVRPVFLA
+993 FKESVFVRPVFLA
-1006 DDRAVFTILD
+1006 DNRAVFTIIGD
-1016 DQQNRKY
+1016 EYEKKY
-1023 YDLQLAL
+1023 FDLQLAI
-1030 DDARAEYLADPNKN
+1030 DDAQKRYQDLGV
-1044 LKVVVFSNEDKVEG
+1044 LQVVVFSNDGKVEG
-1058 TLYQGDYV
+1058 TLQQGNYNI
-1066 VPEGVMLLIPGVGP
+1066 PNGVMLLIPGVGP
-1080 TPVKVWNSGK
+1080 EPINVLQRKKKPTDSDVII
-1090 TQKIDDPFLLL
+1090 TDPFLMSDETDLF
-1101 NENDHD
+1101 E
-1107 ANGKNKYVYRTK
+1107 GKNKYVYREK
-1119 RTETISQGKTSEVVL
+1119 HTESISADETADVVL
-1134 FLNDYTD
+1134 FKGDYTNVAD
-1141 VNSQEPDG
+1141 ATQS
-1149 TNSYLAPHPSCYRKL
+1149 SYNAPYATCYRKL
-1164 IIQDNTSIRVESG
+1164 IVESNTSINVANG
-1177 GAIQLYSVVSKNA
+1177 GIIQLYAVINREN
-1190 QYYDGI
+1190 QDYDAR
-1196 PYRYGQIELGEN
+1196 PYRYGHIEMGEN
-1208 CKINVMNG
+1208 CNINLASG
-1216 AALHAFGYITGAQS
+1216 SCLHAFGFITGAHS
-1230 SRVTAES
+1230 SRVVAES
-1237 GAEVHEIFQYTD
+1237 GAEVHELFQYSD
-1249 PRGGS
+1249 PRGGT
-1254 GVAHLFLH
+1254 GVAHLYLK
-1262 RKKYKVFPFNQ
+1262 REYYKVFPFSQ
-1273 YYIQNIEIPLEIK
+1273 YYVQNVEIPMELK
-1286 SGATEY
+1286 AGAIEY
-1292 VTVTADVLKKFVLM
+1292 ITTSADVLTEFVVM
-1306 TPFVIP
+1306 APFIIP
-1312 DSKGPSASGLF
+1312 ASATDLTGLF
-1323 RLDNNTSLIKYY
+1323 HLGANTSLIKYY
-1335 DPIFDRQKFVVR
+1335 DPLTDRQKYIVKGAGIDTEVSL
-1347 GNASGAHA
+1347 GNII
-1355 KFGSINVEMGDL
+1355 INMGDVTTGL
-1367 SGTVGDMIGSAALGG
+1367 TGFAAALGSVMN
-1382 LLADLFLKDLKD
+1382 DLKH
-1394 VRLNSLEYVLP
+1394 VSLNSDDYVLP
-1405 MNSNMDIAIE
+1405 LNNNMDISVE
-1415 NTTVSMSSSYA
+1415 STTMTIAGKFA
-1426 FLAGSTLTVNENAS
+1426 FLAGSTVTVDETAKIS
-1440 VQLNDG
+1440 LLQS
-1446 AKIYVYDADQ
+1446 AKIYIYDADE
-1456 NRLPGAGNNYGMGS
+1456 NLLPAAMRTNPTTGAVVNNYASHS
-1470 GYFANENYALEPI
+1470 GYFSASNNALETVVF
-1483 IHTPNNTHLLSNG
+1483 TPNVSHLLADKS
-1496 TAKRKAQDI
+1496 TSKRQAKDVK
-1505 TDSKWIINGSVHVNN
+1505 DSKWIVNGTIQVSD

-1525 TTASGAQIISTK
+1525 TTEGGAQITSTK
-1537 QGTVTFATSL
+1537 NGKIMFAANIDNS
-1547 QDATTYQAKYVGGG
+1547 TTYQAKYFSGSDK
-1561 ATKLLDEEGVHNK
+1561 AKLIHNEGIHYRAPYPV
-1574 VSFTVN
+1574 T
-1580 SAKLQNANK
+1580 SAKLQNANGS
-1589 DYVSTNENTFTY
+1589 YETTSQNTFTY
-1601 DPAIGKWVTGNDI
+1601 DLAQGRWITSGAPYK
-1614 EGLQGAEIH
+1614 LQGSEELI
-1623 VTLPDYDL
+1623 TLPDYDL
-1631 STPDVVNPLVAPV
+1631 TTEEIDPHRVTVT
-1644 SSSIDAVDN
+1644 SSVPGITT
-1653 ATIAWNGGTPSA
+1653 ATISWDGGVTTTTIS
-1665 IAGITANAAGTSIP
+1665 GISSNEEGTHIP
-1679 ITYTPTNKAG
+1679 VTYKPVNKAG
-1689 EYEGLININNGV
+1689 EYEALLSINGGAYTNKIKFT
-1701 YYQRVIVIEDYTP
+1701 EDYTP
-1714 RFSAIEEWS
+1714 RFATLGKWV
-1723 TSSYLGYSSEV
+1723 TTAYLGYTSEIIAG
-1734 LVNIVPETN
+1734 IVPEEN

-1748 LSGNYAS
+1748 ITG
-1755 TWTYAITGANAD
+1755 TYAPMWVVDITGEHAD
-1767 EFTLVWGEGENK
+1767 EFSLVWGEEENK
-1779 LSDAKIV
+1779 LTNAKIV
-1786 FKPKTAGSKQAS
+1786 FKPKTSGNKTALLS
-1798 LALTCSYTDAANVT
+1798 LTCSYTDAANLV
-1812 HTTCVQVPLTAQVA
+1812 HTTTKTIPLAAAVQSLQA
-1826 DLASNTLAFADGV
+1826 NTLAFADGV
-1839 ESIFISSV
+1839 ESIFISKD

-1856 SSAAIT
+1856 SGAAIT
-1862 ISPETNDIVTITAE
+1862 IEPATNDVVTIE
-1876 EIDGQVIHKIAPK
+1876 NVDGQFKITPK

-1909 ATTITRT
+1909 ATTITKT

-1926 WDHLY
+1926 WDNLY

-1980 EGETTVKFTMT
+1980 EGETTVKFTMI
-1991 YLEGEEEKKKEFVS
+1991 YWEGEEEKTKEFES

-2046 EEKEPAQ
+2046 EEKQPAQ

-2080 PNGTNWT
+2080 PNGNNWS
-2087 IAYTWAKIAAGA
+2087 IAYTWAKIAAGV

-2130 AGTLSNITVT
+2130 AGTLSNIAVS

-2145 KADVNKLYMP
+2145 KADVTKLYMP
-2155 KVGEGE
+2155 VVDEGE
-2161 QTSKNVVFTYVSE
+2161 STSKNVVFTYASE
-2174 AGFDLTTTN
+2174 EGFDLTTTN
-2183 NVFTTDPAKLHGRAT
+2183 NVFSTEPDHLSGLDQ
-2198 DPFYTI
+2198 DPFYVI
-2204 QRVAVNSTAD
+2204 KRVAVNSSAT
-2214 SELLGALNVKGTET
+2214 SEILGALNVKDTET
-2228 QIPIQT
+2228 SIPIQV
-2234 FNAPQAIPIQLASD
+2234 FGVPQAIPIQLASD
-2248 HTERYYYVAE
+2248 HAERYYYVAS
-2258 QSYQTTWDE
+2258 QSYRTTWDE
-2267 TERTVVMHNA
+2267 TERAVVMHNA
-2277 VADAAP
+2277 VADASP
-2283 YVVFHFADAPTP
+2283 YVVFHYADAPTP
-2295 GIMSFTY
+2295 GIVSFNY
-2302 SELSDGATWVV
+2302 SAVADGARWLIQKSNNGTSWNELNTEGMVMD
-2313 EESSDATNWTA
+2313 DAA
-2324 LTINGAEET
+2324 KS
-2333 GDHLVM
+2333 LVM
-2339 REFKYPDNSRY
+2339 RRFPANDDSRY
-2350 LKITLVSDYAE
+2350 LRITLVSDYAE
-2361 VVSLGNV
+2361 NVSLTNV
-2368 AILPTANVVVDPASM
+2368 AILPTANVVVNPASL
-2383 TVFDDNNEK
+2383 TVFDDNDEK
-2392 LSIKANN
+2392 IAITANN
-2399 LQDVQFTISEGFQL
+2399 LQDVTFTISDGFQL
-2413 VKADGT
+2413 VDDKGA
-2419 ALTTSEL
+2419 ALTPENL
-2426 TTLFVGTGTKPGD
+2426 TTLFVGQGTKPAD

-2444 LGQKNDQPL
+2444 LGTKDSQAL
-2453 TVSEGKLT
+2453 TVAEGQLT
-2461 ITTTKDAQGNVQAE
+2461 ITTTKDAQGAIQAN

-2482 ELLGVKRTLAAGKTG
+2482 ELLGAKRSLAAGKTG
-2497 IYTGVKTTAA
+2497 IYTGVNTNTGVNTKV
-2507 AGEIAYKINGFT
+2507 YKINGF
-2519 DADGAEYREVD
+2519 AAEDGASYREVD
-2530 VTHAFAGGKA
+2530 VTHAFADNTP

-2574 CYIYKNIEGAYKL
+2574 CYIYKNVDGASYQL
-2587 EDLTYVVDNANA
+2587 VDLTYVVENANA
-2599 ATKSWQGAIS
+2599 STKSWRGAIS
-2609 ISDTEVGEVDTDPEH
+2609 ISDTEVGEVDSDPEH
-2624 LQVYITGF
+2624 LKVYITGF

-2640 SKADD
+2640 SKADNA
-2645 GVWHFQGDA
+2645 VWHFQGDA

-2756 HVRNSYTV
+2756 HVRSSYTI

-2774 TDANTGEVTDTERT
+2774 ADGSTTERT
-2788 NGFISLRKQVNNA
+2788 NGFVSLRKQVNNA

-2818 QVELQNACNSSDNY
+2818 RVELQNACNSSDNY

-2952 EIITG
+2952 EVITG

-3089 NIYNVISSSDYSAP
+3089 NIYNVISSSDYAAP

-3191 TAIQSDYNQNPEKY
+3191 TAIQNDYNQNPEKY

-3334 DENNSRDFWDYWTGK
+3334 DENNTRDFWDYWTGK

-3392 ILISKDVN
+3392 ILITKDVN
-3400 KFPYNNE
+3400 KFPYDNE

-3434 TAPAG
+3434 TAPEG
-3439 QKITGIRRTGEII
+3439 QKVTGIRRTGEII
-3452 YGEDNNG
+3452 YG
-3459 NQNGTSGHIPTVGG
+3459 QNGTSGHIPTVGG

-3483 KGINVAVA
+3483 EGINVAVA
-3491 TPQHVRVLSSTG
+3491 APQHVRVLSSTG

-3536 LY
+3536 MY

>member
-1 MNLTSKT
+1 MKSLTSKT
-8 SKSLLLFKRALILL
+8 SKSFLLFKRALVLL

-34 GSLGGYYT
+34 GTSFTYT
-42 VKVAPSQEP
+42 YKVTVNKSGTEP
-51 KASGAGKVYLSA
+51 VGSGTVYLSA
-63 DWNMTSNGSN
+63 TATVYDSN
-73 KYSKTIEVSKELTA
+73 KSQWGDPQSKSSSSVKLDGSKEL
-87 TSNQED
+87 S
-93 LQNKAESQNTRG
+93 
-105 WSQDVYISCTNVKLR
+105 ISCEQKRNDNDPKKNPYIQFTNVKLNAAPLAGSEFVR
-120 AESEP
+120 WSWDGGESSDATITISNSDMQQCPNER
-125 GSSFEGWKYGTT
+125 GDQSKAYINGTIYIA
-137 TTDRTQTTLSLSNKD
+137 QFK
-152 PYKKTS
+152 
-158 QDSEVNNEFSPNT
+158 
-171 SIVYYPIF
+171 
-179 TAKTYHAKWPKIV
+179 AKTYYQKWPKVV
-192 IQTKDKEG
+192 IQT
-200 NIIDVKG
+200 IDRYGEVTSASG
-207 GTVTITLGNG
+207 GSVTIVLGNRDSG
-217 NTGTQGGVTGSK
+217 GSTQGETVGSK
-229 TYDVSATPTDIFTQ
+229 TFTATTTPDYYFTQ
-243 TADNDGK
+243 TADNKGATAT
-250 LGRASYTWTINVAA
+250 ASYGWTITATENS
-264 NDGYFVESAK
+264 GYFIESITY
-274 CNTTTVPESGTL
+274 NTSN
-286 TFANS
+286 FANGATYEGV
-291 TSVETKDLAPQ
+291 TSASSSASSVQDVV
-302 QETITIVFKEKF
+302 TIRFKEKF
-314 TTYYTGPKAAFA
+314 TTYYSGPKAAFA

-346 DEIDLSESVG
+346 DEIDLSASVG
-356 SVENQL
+356 SVENKL

-408 TGTVENPVVTPTLY
+408 TGTAENPVATPTLY

-457 VEDWKIENIECGSEI
+457 VEDWKTENIECGSEI

-539 VYVVFKQNT
+539 VYVVFKQNAN
-548 HYYFKGAVA
+548 YYFKGAVA

-653 SYATTETDA
+653 SYATTEADA

-697 VPTDDAEW
+697 VPTNDAEW

-843 NVNQGEKLILDASTG
+843 NVNQGEKLILDSSTG

-948 QENMATFELNLTND
+948 QENMATFELNLTDD

-1149 TNSYLAPHPSCYRKL
+1149 TNSHLVPHSSCYRKL
-1164 IIQDNTSIRVESG
+1164 IIQDNTSIRVENG

-1254 GVAHLFLH
+1254 GVAHLFLY
-1262 RKKYKVFPFNQ
+1262 REKYKVFPFNQ

-1312 DSKGPSASGLF
+1312 DIEASGLF
-1323 RLDNNTSLIKYY
+1323 RLGDNTSLIKYY

-1355 KFGSINVEMGDL
+1355 KFGSIHVEMGDL
-1367 SGTVGDMIGSAALGG
+1367 SGTVGDMIGSDALGWLAG
-1382 LLADLFLKDLKD
+1382 LLLSDLKN
-1394 VRLNSLEYVLP
+1394 VRLNSLEYVMP
-1405 MNSNMDIAIE
+1405 MTSNMDITIE
-1415 NTTVSMSSSYA
+1415 NATVSMSSSYA
-1426 FLAGSTLTVNENAS
+1426 FLAGSTLTVNENAA
-1440 VQLNDG
+1440 VQLNGG

-1505 TDSKWIINGSVHVNN
+1505 TDSKWIINGSVDVNN

-1525 TTASGAQIISTK
+1525 TTAGGAQIISTK
-1537 QGTVTFATSL
+1537 QGTVTFTTSL

-1589 DYVSTNENTFTY
+1589 DYVRTNKNTFTY

-1653 ATIAWNGGTPSA
+1653 ATIAWNGGTSSA

-1798 LALTCSYTDAANVT
+1798 LALTCSYTDATNVT

-1862 ISPETNDIVTITAE
+1862 ISLETNDIVTITAE

-1909 ATTITRT
+1909 ATTITKT
-1916 ITVTD
+1916 ITVTE

-1926 WDHLY
+1926 WDNLY

-1980 EGETTVKFTMT
+1980 EGETKVKFTMT
-1991 YLEGEEEKKKEFVS
+1991 YRENEQEKTKEFES

-2020 ERIYEAITIATSATV
+2020 ERLYEAITVATTATV
-2035 EYAMGYVGLIS
+2035 EYAMGYVALNS
-2046 EEKEPAQ
+2046 EEKQPAQ

-2183 NVFTTDPAKLHGRAT
+2183 DAFTTTPAKLPGLAT

-2204 QRVAVNSTAD
+2204 QRVAVNSTAT

-2295 GIMSFTY
+2295 GIMSFNY
-2302 SELSDGATWVV
+2302 SELSAGATWVV

-2339 REFKYPDNSRY
+2339 REFQYPDNSRY

-2361 VVSLGNV
+2361 VVSLSNV
-2368 AILPTANVVVDPASM
+2368 AILPTANVVVNPASL
-2383 TVFDDNNEK
+2383 TVFDDNDEK
-2392 LSIKANN
+2392 IAITANN
-2399 LQDVQFTISEGFQL
+2399 LQDVTFTISDGFQL
-2413 VKADGT
+2413 VDDKGA
-2419 ALTTSEL
+2419 ALTPENL
-2426 TTLFVGTGTKPGD
+2426 TTLFVGQGTKPAD

-2444 LGQKNDQPL
+2444 LGTKDSQAL
-2453 TVSEGKLT
+2453 TVAEGQLT
-2461 ITTTKDAQGNVQAE
+2461 ITTTKDAQGAIQAN

-2482 ELLGVKRTLAAGKTG
+2482 ELLGAKRSLAAGKTG
-2497 IYTGVKTTAA
+2497 IYTGVNTNTGVNTKV
-2507 AGEIAYKINGFT
+2507 YKINGF
-2519 DADGAEYREVD
+2519 AAEDGASYREVD

-2574 CYIYKNIEGAYKL
+2574 CYIYKNIDGAYKL
-2587 EDLTYVVDNANA
+2587 EDLTYVVDNANT
-2599 ATKSWQGAIS
+2599 ATKSWKGAIS
-2609 ISDTEVGEVDTDPEH
+2609 ISDTEVGVVDAEPEH
-2624 LQVYITGF
+2624 LKVYITGF

-2640 SKADD
+2640 SKADNA
-2645 GVWHFQGDA
+2645 VWHFKGDA

-2678 FSRNNGET
+2678 FSRSNGET

-2707 DGVNTTM
+2707 DSVNTTM

-2769 EWPTA
+2769 EWPTVA
-2774 TDANTGEVTDTERT
+2774 DGSTTERT
-2788 NGFISLRKQVNNA
+2788 NGFVSLRKQVNNA

-2818 QVELQNACNSSDNY
+2818 RVELQNACNSSDNY

-2933 TDGDYYLEDVV
+2933 TDGDYYLEDEV

-2952 EIITG
+2952 EVITG

-2962 YQYTEDGWVEKVGQ
+2962 YQYTNSEDEGWTDNGTYG

-2981 NFPGTLQKEDGTTL
+2981 NFPTGLEKEDETTL
-2995 ASVHT
+2995 ASVHDD
-3000 TYPEGKY
+3000 YPEDKY
-3007 AVASVTPNSDG
+3007 GVESITPTDG
-3018 KLNLW
+3018 VLNLW
-3023 IPGGYGV
+3023 IPGGFKRGDKEV

-3089 NIYNVISSSDYSAP
+3089 NIYNVISSSDYAAP

-3191 TAIQSDYNQNPEKY
+3191 TAIQNDYNQNPEKY

-3285 YYLYENGGVSTYDET
+3285 YYLYENGGVSTYDEI

-3365 DGTQSQAWENIEGGS
+3365 DGTQSQAWENVEGGS

-3400 KFPYNNE
+3400 KFPYSNE
-3407 IVNFEAFVAMED
+3407 IVNLEAFVAMED

-3439 QKITGIRRTGEII
+3439 QKIAGIRRTGEII
-3452 YGEDNNG
+3452 YDEDNNG

-3483 KGINVAVA
+3483 EGINVAVA
-3491 TPQHVRVLSSTG
+3491 SPQHVRVLSSTG